1 MHLWEGNV
9 ETGIGGLR
17 GRELIHSSQG
27 NARTWEFPSE
37 HQPQR
42 EHGKSYQAN
51 FKDSTNSVS
60 LNKNALSVTWC
71 FFCMNM

>member
-17 GRELIHSSQG
+17 GRELLHSSQG
-27 NARTWEFPSE
+27 NAKSWRRTWEFPSE

-51 FKDSTNSVS
+51 FKDSTVF
-60 LNKNALSVTWC
+60 L
-71 FFCMNM
+71 